1 MPDGE
6 NTMTT
11 CKSCQGDPAI
21 KITLDGAIMQFIGGQ
36 PIMDSGLENA
46 VQISLFTK
54 KGWFGN
60 AFLKK
65 ANQQIGSDFEKRS
78 YGPINIDSINNIED
92 AADNALKWFSDSKIT
107 KQIDVIVAN
116 PKADYIKTDIQIQPN
131 AGDAIQLSFL
141 QHGQNWIN
149 QSQNP
154 AHARFTEA

>member
-1 MPDGE
+1 
-6 NTMTT
+6 MTNQ

-60 AFLKK
+60 AFLKQN
-65 ANQQIGSDFEKRS
+65 NQKIGSDFENKS

-92 AADNALKWFSDSKIT
+92 AATNALKWLSDSKVT
-107 KQIDVIVAN
+107 KTIDVTVTN
-116 PKADYIKTDIQIQPN
+116 PKADYIKTNVVIQPN
-131 AGDAIQLSFL
+131 ANDITELEFL
-141 QHGQNWIN
+141 KHGQNWIN
-149 QSQNP
+149 QSRQP
-154 AHARFTEA
+154 AHERFTEE